1 MARLDG
7 CTETVA
13 PDELTASEV
22 IEVFAALLTR
32 LDLVVTRS
40 DYGRGVRINLVTK
53 TEVEARRADYEE
65 EWTR

>member
-13 PDELTASEV
+13 PDELMVSEA
-22 IEVFAALLTR
+22 IEAFAALLTR

-40 DYGRGVRINLVTK
+40 DYGRGARISLITK
-53 TEVEARRADYEE
+53 AEADARHADYEE